1 MGTKRVLPLSGVVA
15 VVLIFAGLGAA
26 GSTPNGEASVAKVV
40 AYYGKHGT
48 AQTVS
53 GVLLSL
59 GTLLFLI
66 FSATFV
72 ARLRCAQSVPPG
84 ASALCLLGAGV
95 LVVGLTIYAGLAI
108 SMADVAGHIDSSA
121 LQALNV
127 LAGGAVFVFL
137 LTIGTSAFLLGAAAA
152 VLTTAVLPR
161 WLGWLAITLAIV
173 GAIPSHVLGGTLDHI
188 GLVAFV
194 GLGVWTVIAGIL
206 LTVRAD
212 AA

>member
-1 MGTKRVLPLSGVVA
+1 VSANRVLPLTGVLA
-15 VVLIFAGLGAA
+15 VVLILAGFAAA
-26 GSTPNGEASVAKVV
+26 GSTPNGAASVGKVV
-40 AYYGKHGT
+40 AYYGKHST

-59 GTLLFLI
+59 GALLFLI

-72 ARLRCAQSVPPG
+72 ARLRRAQSGPPG

-108 SMADVAGHIDSSA
+108 SMADVADHIDGSA

-127 LAGGAVFVFL
+127 LAGDAVFIFL
-137 LTIGTSAFLLGAAAA
+137 ITVGTSAFLLGAAALA
-152 VLTTAVLPR
+152 LTTAVLPR
-161 WLGWLAITLAIV
+161 WLGWLALAVAIV

-188 GLVAFV
+188 GLVAFA
-194 GLGVWTVIAGIL
+194 GLGVWTLIVGVL
-206 LTVRAD
+206 L
-212 AA
+212 AARGDLA